1 MTPRI
6 FLWILLCSAA
16 AQDMEEEGEVET
28 NQTDVRGDRLV
39 VVDVLVLIAEC

>member
-16 AQDMEEEGEVET
+16 AQDMEEEGET
-28 NQTDVRGDRLV
+28 NQTDVRGERLV
-39 VVDVLVLIAEC
+39 GVDVSVLLS